1 MSDPVVE
8 GLRTL
13 GHWTVDT
20 PDDEIWE
27 SVKTD
32 LQRRGPS
39 ERAEGIRVLDSMLGN
54 DIRPTRGNAATLNHL
69 REAKEIHEWLL
80 KSGR

>member
-1 MSDPVVE
+1 MTDPVCD
-8 GLRTL
+8 GLRGL
-13 GHWTVDT
+13 GYWTADT
-20 PDDEIWE
+20 SDDEIWA

-32 LQRRGPS
+32 LQRRGPA
-39 ERAEGIRVLDSMLGN
+39 ERGEGLRVLDSMLGN
-54 DIRPTRGNAATLNHL
+54 DIRPTRGNAATMNHL